1 MGKQWLDIWK
11 KMSDPDNAIVISDN
25 SDSDGD
31 DSPLVSDAQS
41 KPAEA
46 ESAPPEGGL
55 TEYIS
60 VSSPSWQCAIDL
72 AWKWFQFDVQNI
84 IEKWKAVANY
94 TFQDTKATALFNSL
108 PTYLVL
114 LPITREGIW
123 TFVQQLRNL
132 NCKDTVEEADYV
144 MFLFLFGLVIRNPK
158 LVRHV
163 ILSYPSVKQAS
174 INFLN
179 LAFSLALQHDC
190 SLGLLRTLGE
200 CGIPFYGPY
209 NFQKPSAKGEELFY
223 SITQL
228 QHRMLNLPGL
238 LSPEVGRAIAI
249 RGMTV
254 EDINICV
261 KTLYLILDEPTPIY
275 RQETVVFFLSQAVEG
290 RQHRERMQNVF
301 LMQLSEMLDREDRDG
316 SPSLP
321 ELLASSPST
330 FVTETKRLLRD
341 EDTETLCRQIL
352 KTLAEHL
359 QDVCRLPPR
368 YSLTQH
374 GLLQENHVRWFP
386 SHWMQIYLMLT
397 RCNGGS
403 QEAAKVF
410 GDWALL
416 QVIFSYVEVRPQEN
430 FPQQQQPQPDLH
442 GSDLEWEPSDYFSP
456 EEESSELES
465 DSEIYDSDYQ
475 EG

>member
-1 MGKQWLDIWK
+1 
-11 KMSDPDNAIVISDN
+11 MSDPDNAIVISDN

-209 NFQKPSAKGEELFY
+209 NFQNPSAKGEELFY
-223 SITQL
+223 SIKQL
-228 QHRMLNLPGL
+228 QHKMLNLPGL
-238 LSPEVGRAIAI
+238 LLSTVWRVVTI
-249 RGMTV
+249 RRMTV

-261 KTLYLILDEPTPIY
+261 ETLDLILDE
-275 RQETVVFFLSQAVEG
+275 
-290 RQHRERMQNVF
+290 
-301 LMQLSEMLDREDRDG
+301 
-316 SPSLP
+316 
-321 ELLASSPST
+321 
-330 FVTETKRLLRD
+330 TE
-341 EDTETLCRQIL
+341 
-352 KTLAEHL
+352 AHL
-359 QDVCRLPPR
+359 QARDCAF
-368 YSLTQH
+368 
-374 GLLQENHVRWFP
+374 FP
-386 SHWMQIYLMLT
+386 
-397 RCNGGS
+397 
-403 QEAAKVF
+403 
-410 GDWALL
+410 
-416 QVIFSYVEVRPQEN
+416 
-430 FPQQQQPQPDLH
+430 
-442 GSDLEWEPSDYFSP
+442 EPSC
-456 EEESSELES
+456 
-465 DSEIYDSDYQ
+465 
-475 EG
+475 